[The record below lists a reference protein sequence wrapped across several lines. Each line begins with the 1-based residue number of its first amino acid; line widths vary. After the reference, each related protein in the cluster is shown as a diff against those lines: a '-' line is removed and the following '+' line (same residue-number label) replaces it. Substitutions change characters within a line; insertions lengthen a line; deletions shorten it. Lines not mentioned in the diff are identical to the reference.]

1 MKLTDKDEVNE
12 AKSMFLMALGDR
24 CFRRVCISN
33 ELDYDNMHYAMFRSK
48 YFDLKTA
55 NLILEKAGT
64 GKQIKNTIQLVE
76 V

>member
-12 AKSMFLMALGDR
+12 AKSMFLKAMGDR
-24 CFRRVCISN
+24 CFKHVCDSN
-33 ELDYDNMHYAMFRSK
+33 NLNYVNMHHAMFRSK
-48 YFDLKTA
+48 IFDLKTA
-55 NLILEKAGT
+55 NLILEKART

>member
-12 AKSMFLMALGDR
+12 AKSMFLEAFGDR
-24 CFRRVCISN
+24 CFKHVCLSN

-55 NLILEKAGT
+55 NLILEKSGT
-64 GKQIKNTIQLVE
+64 GKQIKNTIQLTE
-76 V
+76 I

>member
-24 CFRRVCISN
+24 CFRRVCIKN
-33 ELDYDNMHYAMFRSK
+33 DLNYQNMHHAMFRSK
-48 YFDLKTA
+48 IFDLKTA

-64 GKQIKNTIQLVE
+64 GKQIKNTIQLTE
-76 V
+76 I